1 MVKPETIISEING
14 LLLNA
19 LRERYPAGLP
29 VNPRDL
35 HSNAPMIPLPQNC
48 HEIVLGFPKDQND
61 LSRGFDAS
69 SEVKDSQCVKSLGLK
84 DSFIMVFA
92 FLPEGKDVEGD
103 LFKVELPDL
112 DVLYGENA

>member
-1 MVKPETIISEING
+1 
-14 LLLNA
+14 
-19 LRERYPAGLP
+19 
-29 VNPRDL
+29 
-35 HSNAPMIPLPQNC
+35 MIPLPQNC